1 MGRTNAPVTATA
13 VLVALFAAWHFTG
26 GMHGT
31 VVHVHTPPAASHV
44 TTAAVVTSQ
53 CEPLPTAAPS
63 ASPSTS
69 LSTPPTA
76 TPSASAS
83 SSTSQLCVDV
93 QAARDSIA
101 HGKTETWTIQLQ
113 AEGGPATSVV
123 VTLGAD
129 PVGLT
134 PNFTGSCPSGG
145 GTPVCTLGDMG
156 TAVTP
161 TSYQLQAQ
169 VTIPANSTATAV
181 TATASAATSPSMA
194 ADPAAGQTVTI
205 TAAAAKASSK
215 PTPSSARTTSVPTK
229 PATTPAS
236 QPAVAPASQPAVAP
250 VAPVSVPAIGALPTP
265 AAGTTTVSPGNVGNA
280 LPQIGPGPV
289 VATVPAPATTILSS
303 PAANIQAAGASPT
316 PSGDT
321 FSISIGMS
329 AQTAQVLGWIL
340 LALVVTLVA
349 SKLTSNYM
357 SRNRQPRTKEPRTR
371 QLASARRRPRFR
383 LPPLPFSRPH
393 LPGRSR
399 RPRPNRDE
407 RRTTREQNWR
417 RYLESQQPPAA
428 GMGKVP
434 PD

>member
-1 MGRTNAPVTATA
+1 MGRTNAPVTTTA
-13 VLVALFAAWHFTG
+13 VLVAVYAAWHFTG
-26 GMHGT
+26 GLHGT
-31 VVHVHTPPAASHV
+31 VVHVHTPPAASSV
-44 TTAAVVTSQ
+44 TTTAVVTSQ
-53 CEPLPTAAPS
+53 CEPLPTPAPS

-76 TPSASAS
+76 TASAS
-83 SSTSQLCVDV
+83 STASTSQLCVNV
-93 QAARDSIA
+93 QAAQDSIA
-101 HGKTETWTIQLQ
+101 HGKTETWTINLQ
-113 AEGGPATSVV
+113 AEGGPATSVI
-123 VTLGAD
+123 VTLAGD

-161 TSYQLQAQ
+161 ASYQLQAQ

-205 TAAAAKASSK
+205 TGAAAKASSK
-215 PTPSSARTTSVPTK
+215 ASSKPSSAKTTSVPTK
-229 PATTPAS
+229 PATTAAT
-236 QPAVAPASQPAVAP
+236 QPAVAPASQPAVVP
-250 VAPVSVPAIGALPTP
+250 VAPVSVPPIVVTAP

-280 LPQIGPGPV
+280 IPQISPI
-289 VATVPAPATTILSS
+289 VATAPAPATTIVSS
-303 PAANIQAAGASPT
+303 PAANIQAAAPS
-316 PSGDT
+316 PSGDM

-357 SRNRQPRTKEPRTR
+357 SRNRPARSKEPRIR
-371 QLASARRRPRFR
+371 QPASARRRPRFK
-383 LPPLPFSRPH
+383 LPALPFSRPH
-393 LPGRSR
+393 LPSRSR
-399 RPRPNRDE
+399 HPRPNRDE

-428 GMGKVP
+428 GMEKVP

>member
-1 MGRTNAPVTATA
+1 MGRTNAPVTTTA
-13 VLVALFAAWHFTG
+13 VLVAVYAAWHFTG
-26 GMHGT
+26 GLHGT
-31 VVHVHTPPAASHV
+31 VVHVHTPPAASGV
-44 TTAAVVTSQ
+44 TTTAVVTSQ
-53 CEPLPTAAPS
+53 CEPLPTPAPS

-76 TPSASAS
+76 TASASAS
-83 SSTSQLCVDV
+83 ASSTSQLCVDV
-93 QAARDSIA
+93 QAAQDSIA

-123 VTLGAD
+123 VTLAAD

-145 GTPVCTLGDMG
+145 GTPVRTLGDMG

-161 TSYQLQAQ
+161 ASYQLQAQ

-205 TAAAAKASSK
+205 TGAAAKASSK
-215 PTPSSARTTSVPTK
+215 PTSKPSSARTTSAPTK
-229 PATTPAS
+229 PASAPAS
-236 QPAVAPASQPAVAP
+236 QPAVAPASQPV

-265 AAGTTTVSPGNVGNA
+265 AAETTTVTPGSVGNA
-280 LPQIGPGPV
+280 LPQISPV
-289 VATVPAPATTILSS
+289 VATAPTPVTTINSS

-357 SRNRQPRTKEPRTR
+357 SRNRQPRSKEPRTR
-371 QLASARRRPRFR
+371 QPGGARRRPRFR
-383 LPPLPFSRPH
+383 LPALPFSRPH
-393 LPGRSR
+393 LPSRSR
-399 RPRPNRDE
+399 HPRPNRDE

-428 GMGKVP
+428 GVGKVP